1 LKSRNIIG
9 ISKSEGILYDEGF
22 LNLKKEQIFYKATI
36 PTSQEF

>member
-9 ISKSEGILYDEGF
+9 ISKSEGILYEEAF
-22 LNLKKEQIFYKATI
+22 LNIKKKQIFNKATI